1 MGIEPNQSFQD
12 CRPVCSR
19 WGTQFHDRHN
29 VIIAY
34 HGACTAQKGVGPRSL
49 GPACFGLTTVPE
61 ECAKVREAMPA
72 IAAAGSGLFGLSWP
86 TPLQLGLRPELE
98 MLPQIIFAKSDDDL
112 LFAVFP
118 LNDGGRG
125 GLGTQGDDFV
135 NPVRVDPDIPLLI
148 LHILQGKPRF
158 LLAAGMSA
166 RLRIH
171 NNLHCRVSFRI
182 P

>member
-1 MGIEPNQSFQD
+1 M
-12 CRPVCSR
+12 
-19 WGTQFHDRHN
+19 H
-29 VIIAY
+29 
-34 HGACTAQKGVGPRSL
+34 
-49 GPACFGLTTVPE
+49 
-61 ECAKVREAMPA
+61 
-72 IAAAGSGLFGLSWP
+72 
-86 TPLQLGLRPELE
+86 
-98 MLPQIIFAKSDDDL
+98 PQIIFAISDDDL

-125 GLGTQGDDFV
+125 GFGTQGDDFV

-171 NNLHCRVSFRI
+171 NNLH
-182 P
+182 